1 MAPEPDSA
9 STFSNPDPGKSYGSD
24 SKQFIQACL
33 INKIIHELSK
43 RNKKNLKRIFHCISS
58 TIKQTRNKILQ
69 YLFFFFLFVRIRNRQ
84 FRMEK

>member
-43 RNKKNLKRIFHCISS
+43 RNKKNLKRMLHCISS
-58 TIKQTRNKILQ
+58 TMQTRTKILQ
-69 YLFFFFLFVRIRNRQ
+69 YLLFFSFCPGPKQIITDGEIQ
-84 FRMEK
+84 